1 MKNVE
6 CVVVQTGRD
15 DWGEVAR
22 VEIRHDG
29 QPVGEMRVCRYDSGE
44 TYIERIDIDEDQ
56 RGQGIGSAVLRQYRG
71 AYIAADSERSAR
83 LYARLGELVED
94 PTDEMSYLD
103 QGYGVYI
110 LTAWDDED

>member
-1 MKNVE
+1 MKSVE
-6 CVVVQTGRD
+6 CVVCETGRD

-22 VEIRHDG
+22 VEIRHGG
-29 QPVGEMRVCRYDSGE
+29 QRVGRMRVSRYDG
-44 TYIERIDIDEDQ
+44 D
-56 RGQGIGSAVLRQYRG
+56 V
-71 AYIAADSERSAR
+71 YIAADSERSAR

-94 PTDEMSYLD
+94 PMDEMTYLD